1 MSLAHIVNVMKSPTK
16 DPVRLTGRF
25 EFNGASAITA
35 AQITAVWIESIAH
48 TATGVWTVT
57 VKPAFRAQA
66 MLAMQATL
74 ELAAAGD
81 SQVNLRPYNV
91 ALGTFIIDV
100 QTGAA
105 TPADLATTNFCSLG
119 LDAKYSGAP
128 DGSGV

>member
-1 MSLAHIVNVMKSPTK
+1 MALSWIMSRLRSPTK
-16 DPVRLTGRF
+16 DPVILSGRF

-35 AQITAVWIESIAH
+35 AQITAAWIDTIVH

-57 VKPAFRAQA
+57 VLPQFRAQA

-81 SQVNLRPYNV
+81 SQVNVRAYNV

-100 QTGAA
+100 QTAA
-105 TPADLATTNFCSLG
+105 SPADLATTNFCSLALHG
-119 LDAKYSGAP
+119 KYSVSP